1 LNPLPE
7 LILAS
12 TSPYRRQLLER
23 LRLPFRAIAPQVDEA
38 HCSGEAAAERAARL
52 ALAKA
57 EAVSA
62 QYPGA
67 VVIGSDQV
75 ALCEGVVLD
84 KPGTAATAVAQ
95 LHRLSGRSAVFH
107 SAVAV
112 VHRNSA
118 RQDCFT
124 HLTEVRFR
132 TLSSGEIERYVAADA
147 PLDCAGSFRSEAL
160 GSALFEAVL
169 SDDPTGLVGLPLIRL
184 ASSLRVMGYALP

>member
-1 LNPLPE
+1 MNPLPE

-12 TSPYRRQLLER
+12 TSPYRRLLLER
-23 LRLPFRAIAPQVDEA
+23 LRLPFRCIAPQVDEA
-38 HCSGEAAAERAARL
+38 HRSGEAAPDRAARL

-62 QYPGA
+62 AHPEA

-75 ALCEGVVLD
+75 ALCDGVVLD
-84 KPGTAATAVAQ
+84 KPGTAAVAVAQ
-95 LHRLSGRSAVFH
+95 LSRLSGRTAVFH

-112 VHRNSA
+112 QYRQGA

-124 HLTEVRFR
+124 HVTEVRFR
-132 TLSSGEIERYVAADA
+132 TLSLAEIERYVAADS

-160 GSALFEAVL
+160 GSALFQAVL

-184 ASSLRVMGYALP
+184 ASSLRAMGYALP